1 MERPDTQATV
11 GLVAYRCPS
20 RGISPYRCR
29 PDDEV
34 FEDTEAGCRVM
45 ISGSKAYVLVRVVVL
60 GLGAAERSL
69 ARSDRDDDGGG

>member
-1 MERPDTQATV
+1 M
-11 GLVAYRCPS
+11 
-20 RGISPYRCR
+20 GISPYSGR

-34 FEDTEAGCRVM
+34 FEDAEAGCRVM
-45 ISGSKAYVLVRVVVL
+45 ISGSKEYVLVRVVVL